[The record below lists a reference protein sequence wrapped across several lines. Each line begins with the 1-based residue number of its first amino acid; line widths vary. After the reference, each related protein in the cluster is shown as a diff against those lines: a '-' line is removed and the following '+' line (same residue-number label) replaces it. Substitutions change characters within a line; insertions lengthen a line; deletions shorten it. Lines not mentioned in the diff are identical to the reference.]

1 MGAYWN
7 LPTLWFLLIA
17 VLWMGYFFLEGF
29 DFGVGIL
36 LPFLGRDD
44 LDRRVLLNTIGPH
57 WDGNEVW
64 LLVAGGAMFAAFP
77 EWYATVFSGF
87 YLALFLIL
95 VALIFRAVAFEF
107 RGKVEDP
114 RWRSAW
120 DWAIFFGS
128 LVPAL
133 LWGVAFADFL
143 HGVPLNAQHEFTGNF
158 FDLVGPYALFGGVM
172 SLTLFTLHGALFL
185 VLKTDGAMRIR
196 ARLAAARLFWFA
208 LVGLVGFLTL
218 SYANALATNDRGIVP
233 DLVPLTAIAALVAVG
248 WFRREHWDLTAF
260 LLNGAAIVLT
270 TATIFLNLYPRVLIS
285 TVDRAANSL
294 TIANA
299 SSSHYTLVV
308 MSVVAAFFVPIVLG
322 YQAWTYWVFRKR
334 ISREPEPVPAL

>member
-1 MGAYWN
+1 MSSFWN
-7 LPTLWFLLIA
+7 LQTLWFLLIA

-107 RGKVEDP
+107 RGKVADP
-114 RWRSAW
+114 RWQKTW

-128 LVPAL
+128 LLPAI

-158 FDLVGPYALFGGVM
+158 FDLVGPYALIGGVM

-185 VLKTDGAMRIR
+185 VLKTDGDLQLR
-196 ARLAAARLFWFA
+196 ARFAASRLFWAA
-208 LVGLVGFLTL
+208 LVGLGGFLTW
-218 SYANALATNDRGIVP
+218 SYANALASHDRGIVP
-233 DLVPLTAIAALVAVG
+233 DVVPLAALAALIAVG
-248 WFRREHWDLTAF
+248 WFRRERWDLTAF
-260 LLNGAAIVLT
+260 FLNGSAILLT

-285 TVDRAANSL
+285 TVDRTVNSL
-294 TIANA
+294 TISNA
-299 SSSHYTLVV
+299 SSSQYTLTVI
-308 MSVVAAFFVPIVLG
+308 SIIAAFFVPVVLG
-322 YQAWTYWVFRKR
+322 YQGWTYWIFRKR
-334 ISREPEPVPAL
+334 ILREPQPVSAS

>member
-29 DFGVGIL
+29 DFGVGML
-36 LPFLGRDD
+36 LPFLGHDD
-44 LDRRVLLNTIGPH
+44 TDRRLLLNTIGPF

-64 LLVAGGAMFAAFP
+64 LLVAGGATFAAFP

-95 VALIFRAVAFEF
+95 VALILRAVAFEF
-107 RGKVEDP
+107 RGKLENP
-114 RWRSAW
+114 RWRRTW

-128 LVPAL
+128 AVPAL
-133 LWGVAFADFL
+133 LWGVALADFL
-143 HGVPLNAQHEFTGNF
+143 HGVPLDANHEFTGSF
-158 FDLVGPYALFGGVM
+158 LDLIGPYALYGGVM
-172 SLTLFTLHGALFL
+172 TVTLFLFHGALFL
-185 VLKTDGAMRIR
+185 VLKTDGAMLVR
-196 ARLAAARLFWFA
+196 ARLTAARLFWLA
-208 LVGLVGFLTL
+208 LIGLGGFLTW
-218 SYANALATNDRGIVP
+218 SWANAVASNDRGLVP
-233 DLVPLTAIAALVAVG
+233 DFIPLAALAALIAVG
-248 WFRREHWDLTAF
+248 WFRRERWDLTAF

-294 TIANA
+294 TITNA
-299 SSSHYTLVV
+299 SSSHYTLTV
-308 MSVVAAFFVPIVLG
+308 MSIIAIFMVPIVLG
-322 YQAWTYWVFRKR
+322 YQGWTYWVFRKR
-334 ISREPEPVPAL
+334 ISREQARPAP